1 MINSEVLNPLLNS
14 AFTREITWLEAST
27 RFSLDEFIETFFHM
41 RTRVLENLESLTD
54 EQAAYSSQAHPIW
67 SISESITHLVYSQ
80 GFYYNKLVEI
90 STSQIPH
97 IVEAARGLGEGAKQ
111 NIPVGELHQKLTEAT
126 EQIHMA
132 VEKTR
137 ASHDPAKTENN
148 PIFGVCD
155 YKTWI
160 LLMLAHEVDHLRQV
174 VAMRRLART
183 SV

>member
-41 RTRVLENLESLTD
+41 RERIIENLDALTD
-54 EQAAYSSQAHPIW
+54 DQAAYSSPAHPIW

-80 GFYYNKLVEI
+80 GFYHNKLVDI

-111 NIPVGELHQKLTEAT
+111 GVPIQELRQKLFEAT
-126 EQIHMA
+126 EQIQSA

-137 ASHDPAKTENN
+137 KSHDPTKTENN
-148 PIFGVCD
+148 PFFGICD

-160 LLMLAHEVDHLRQV
+160 LLLLAHEADHLRQI

-183 SV
+183 NA